1 MKRITA
7 FLLTALLL
15 LSLVACGGKGTWQ
28 EQYDLGMRYL
38 NEGNYQEA
46 VIAFTAAIEIDA
58 KRPEAYLG
66 AAEAYVG
73 LGDYVSAAE
82 VLQRCYDETGVETA
96 REQANDICT
105 QWLVT
110 DAYAYDTDQT
120 IWMYDVETGL
130 DQELPLAFHIPQV
143 NLESTDAEAVNREIY
158 NTLYPNVQKAI
169 SVIGSYEVLECGSIA
184 YRAVVNGDILSLLV
198 ISSMYPY
205 ESPSTSYLAYNFSL
219 SKGTLLTTEAV
230 AAAAGYTVDDYT
242 LRARQAMGSYI
253 HLTFPGETAQNY
265 GDVFVQELNNDL
277 DRTLSDE
284 NVQNG
289 QLFLDEKGNLRLVA
303 ALYWPVANGRFTLL
317 LNLTDFQL
325 VEGYDQAFE
334 TPEPEEIR
342 LTEDEAKELAY
353 QYWDYTPGDVD
364 SETGYRLGVFSGEMQ
379 QELGKNYYIFWMRW
393 LVDGTHWSTVDAVMV
408 DASTGECARYT
419 YL

>member
-1 MKRITA
+1 MKRIAA

-15 LSLVACGGKGTWQ
+15 LSLAACGGKGSWQ

-38 NEGNYQEA
+38 NEGSYQEA
-46 VIAFTAAIEIDA
+46 VIAFEAAIEIDP

-82 VLQRCYDETGVETA
+82 ILQRCYDETGVETA

-120 IWMYDVETGL
+120 IWMYDVETDL
-130 DQELPLAFHIPQV
+130 SQELPLAFHIPQV
-143 NLESTDAEAVNREIY
+143 NLESADAEAVNREIY
-158 NTLYPNVQKAI
+158 STLYPDVQKAV

-184 YRAVVNGDILSLLV
+184 YRAAVNGDVLSLLV
-198 ISSMYPY
+198 ISSMYPDA
-205 ESPSTSYLAYNFSL
+205 SPYTSYLVYNFSL
-219 SKGTLLTTEAV
+219 SKGTLLTAEAV
-230 AAAAGYTVDDYT
+230 AAAAGYTADDYA

-253 HLTFPGETAQNY
+253 RSTFPVETAQSY

-289 QLFLDEKGNLRLVA
+289 QPFLDEKGNLRLVA
-303 ALYWPVANGRFTLL
+303 TLYWPVANGRFTLL

-325 VEGYDQAFE
+325 VEDYDQAPK
-334 TPEPEEIR
+334 TLEPEQIR
-342 LTEDEAKELAY
+342 LTEDEAKKLAC

-364 SETGYRLGVFSGEMQ
+364 PETGYQLGVFSGEMQ
-379 QELGKNYYIFWMRW
+379 QESGRNYYVFWMRW
-393 LVDGTHWSTVDAVMV
+393 LVDGSRWSTIDTIMV
-408 DASTGECARYT
+408 DASTGECVQYT
-419 YL
+419 Y